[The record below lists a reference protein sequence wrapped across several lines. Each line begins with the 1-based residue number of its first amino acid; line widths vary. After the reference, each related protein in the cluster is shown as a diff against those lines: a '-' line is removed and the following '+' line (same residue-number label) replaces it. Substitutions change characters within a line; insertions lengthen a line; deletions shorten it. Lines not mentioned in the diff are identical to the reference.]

1 MIRYAKHMILR
12 LRNCKSDKLFW
23 TISKVVFT
31 RSIVFGVMALA
42 KSFPRFHREL
52 PMSLVVRLV
61 TGAHAIF
68 RTKSTALQHTRVY
81 IPKGESG

>member
-1 MIRYAKHMILR
+1 MIRYAQHMIRR
-12 LRNCKSDKLFW
+12 LRSTKSDKLYW
-23 TISKVVFT
+23 TISKVILT

-42 KSFPRFHREL
+42 KSFARFHREL

-68 RTKSTALQHTRVY
+68 RKQRTDLEHSRVY
-81 IPKGESG
+81 IPKGDSK